1 MAPAGRRT
9 SHLLPVVAF
18 LLSWNATALA
28 APPPPDTPPPA
39 VTPAPQAPGG
49 EPAAAA
55 KDSSAACY
63 PPCRAGYL
71 CHEARCVSICNPPC
85 LEGQSCVDGTRCE
98 APVSEP
104 PPPPMASNS
113 FMDRSYS
120 ALAFHMGFA
129 GSVERNGVS
138 RDLAATLGVN
148 LRADIPV
155 VRYLLVGP
163 LIQFGAWRTQTPSGG
178 QTPDHN
184 YYLDID
190 LYVRGRIPIQLDTIG
205 LSVWGGVPIG
215 LTMDFLGDDEG
226 AGLDGF
232 AVGWNVGAM
241 AGAGI
246 HFTKK
251 FGMFTEFGWMQHK
264 MSHDFSSGSGSA
276 DFWMG
281 QGVFNIGFIIGD

>member
-1 MAPAGRRT
+1 
-9 SHLLPVVAF
+9 
-18 LLSWNATALA
+18 
-28 APPPPDTPPPA
+28 
-39 VTPAPQAPGG
+39 
-49 EPAAAA
+49 
-55 KDSSAACY
+55 
-63 PPCRAGYL
+63 
-71 CHEARCVSICNPPC
+71 
-85 LEGQSCVDGTRCE
+85 
-98 APVSEP
+98 
-104 PPPPMASNS
+104 MASNS

-129 GSVERNGVS
+129 GSVERNGAS

-264 MSHDFSSGSGSA
+264 MSHDFSSGGGSA